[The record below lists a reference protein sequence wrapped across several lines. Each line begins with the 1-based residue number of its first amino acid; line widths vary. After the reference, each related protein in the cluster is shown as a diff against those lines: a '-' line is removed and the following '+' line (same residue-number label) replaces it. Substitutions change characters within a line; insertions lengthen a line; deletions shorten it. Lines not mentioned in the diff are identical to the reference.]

1 MKSASTCHSED
12 VGTGIRVRFFLLGDD
27 VSNDIVCFV
36 SVSDLN
42 KCVQHA
48 GLRLKSCNN
57 GRNVRG
63 VVIQRQ
69 SDLYRAWRD
78 ARGHQVLES
87 LPHRLTGDEVFF
99 NSRA

>member
-12 VGTGIRVRFFLLGDD
+12 VGKELGLGFLLGDD

-48 GLRLKSCNN
+48 GLRPKSCNN
-57 GRNVRG
+57 GRNGRG
-63 VVIQRQ
+63 VV
-69 SDLYRAWRD
+69 
-78 ARGHQVLES
+78 V
-87 LPHRLTGDEVFF
+87 
-99 NSRA
+99 

>member
-12 VGTGIRVRFFLLGDD
+12 VGKELGLGFLLGDD

-48 GLRLKSCNN
+48 GL
-57 GRNVRG
+57 
-63 VVIQRQ
+63 
-69 SDLYRAWRD
+69 
-78 ARGHQVLES
+78 
-87 LPHRLTGDEVFF
+87 
-99 NSRA
+99 